1 MLGIMKTKTYL
12 LLFLITIFLSSCTTV
27 YIPPEVNTP
36 IFKDEHTFSAGLS
49 YSLCGT
55 NVNAGYSFTKHIA
68 AITSASF
75 LNTKNSDNED
85 FQNYGEFGIG
95 YFYSKKFER
104 EQGFSFEIFGGYG
117 FANARSKD
125 VKFNVT
131 EEGHYYRIFVQPDF
145 AYSFGWI
152 DLDAAIKFSSMKFT
166 SYQLSGRLNATG
178 SPSAFGWEPVF
189 TIRIGSP
196 LFKVKYQLGI
206 SNIIE
211 SNNPFFGK
219 EAMISSIGA
228 VVQF

>member
-1 MLGIMKTKTYL
+1 MKTKTYL
-12 LLFLITIFLSSCTTV
+12 LLFLITLFLSSCTTV

-36 IFKDEHTFSAGLS
+36 IFKDEHTFSGGLS

-85 FQNYGEFGIG
+85 FQKYGEVGIG
-95 YFYSKKFER
+95 YYSCNKYER
-104 EQGFSFEIFGGYG
+104 ETGVSYEIFGGFG
-117 FANARSKD
+117 LANARSKD
-125 VKFNVT
+125 VKFNLT
-131 EEGHYYRIFVQPDF
+131 EEGRYYRIFIQPDF
-145 AYSFGWI
+145 TFSFGWI
-152 DLDAAIKFSSMKFT
+152 DLDAAIKFSSIKFT

-189 TIRIGSP
+189 TMRIGSP
-196 LFKVKYQLGI
+196 YFKIKYQLGI
-206 SNIIE
+206 SEMFE
-211 SNNPFFGK
+211 SSSPDFGK
-219 EAMISSIGA
+219 QMLINSIGA